1 MSKRTRVVWSEGLLL
16 SPEHL
21 QQSDRYHEDRGVDL
35 FRAARPFSYGLLRL
49 ELDEDAIHNGQVLI
63 HNAAGVLSA
72 GCPFSIP
79 DRDEVPVGRS
89 VDGHFPLNESAIP
102 VYLGLRIH
110 RPGQA
115 QLAPPSADGTTEARY
130 RETSIKVANEIT
142 GEGEREVRVARH
154 NLRIL
159 FKDESLGDY
168 EAIPVAEI
176 VRKPEGGYAYRAD
189 YIPPCI
195 GIAASSAILRVLR
208 RLLEILVAKST
219 ELADRR
225 RMSGKGVAEFGRDD
239 TAGFWLLGVVN
250 GNIPLL
256 SHHLRA
262 ANAHPEEAYLTLAR
276 LAGELT
282 TLSEL
287 QVRDIP
293 PYEHD
298 RIEAAFADLATR
310 IPRLLETV
318 LPRHYTR
325 ITLTR
330 RDEVVHIGKIQDDR
344 LLDPAMIWY
353 LGVYANVPASD
364 LQAAFPEI
372 AKMASPDKLDFLV
385 AHALKGIGLR
395 LAQTLPPAVP
405 IQAGYVYFQVEKVG
419 EIWDGIAGSRNVA
432 IYAPPEYPGI
442 LLELVAVRE

>member
-1 MSKRTRVVWSEGLLL
+1 MNKRTRVVWSEGLLL

-21 QQSDRYHEDRGVDL
+21 QQQDRYHEDRSNEL
-35 FRAARPFSYGLLRL
+35 FQTARPLGYGLVRL
-49 ELDEDAIHNGQVLI
+49 EMDEDAIHNGQVLV
-63 HNAAGVLSA
+63 HRAVGVLS
-72 GCPFSIP
+72 GGNPFSIP
-79 DRDEVPVGRS
+79 DRDELPLGRTI
-89 VDGHFPLNESAIP
+89 DGHFPLNENSVP
-102 VYLGLRIH
+102 VYLGLRVH

-115 QLAPPSADGTTEARY
+115 QLAPPAADGKSEARY
-130 RETSIKVANEIT
+130 REASTRVSNETT
-142 GEGEREVRVARH
+142 GEGEREVRIAQP

-159 FKDESLGDY
+159 FKDENLGDH
-168 EAIPVAEI
+168 EAIPIAEI

-195 GIAASSAILRVLR
+195 GIGASGTILRILR

-219 ELADRR
+219 ELGDRR

-250 GNIPLL
+250 GYIPLL
-256 SHHLRA
+256 SHHLRGA
-262 ANAHPEEAYLTLAR
+262 VNHPEDAYLTLAR

-282 TLSEL
+282 TLSDL

-298 RIEAAFADLATR
+298 RLEAAFLDLATR

-325 ITLTR
+325 IPLTR
-330 RDEVVHIGKIQDDR
+330 RDEVVHVGKIQDDR
-344 LLDPAMIWY
+344 LLDPAMVWY
-353 LGVYANVPASD
+353 LGVYANVPGSE

-405 IQAGYVYFQVEKVG
+405 TQAGYVYFQVERSG
-419 EIWDGIAGSRNVA
+419 EIWDGIAGSRNIA